1 MVPPREGGVKQSRGA
16 IALLHCPVLSE
27 SAAPGPGV
35 TPLTT
40 EQVHALVRRHAPS
53 FWRDRPIQDDLRLD
67 DAGIGFDSV
76 GLVELLVACEGELG
90 AALPGD
96 LLLEEGMTVGA
107 LVERLRRAVL
117 EPRT

>member
-1 MVPPREGGVKQSRGA
+1 
-16 IALLHCPVLSE
+16 LSE
-27 SAAPGPGV
+27 SDASVTGV

-40 EQVHALVRRHAPS
+40 AQVHALVRRHAPS
-53 FWRDRPIQDDLRLD
+53 FWRGRPIRDELRLD

-76 GLVELLVACEGELG
+76 GLVELLVACEAELG
-90 AALPGD
+90 VALPGD

-117 EPRT
+117 PTPT